1 MSTQTTDWVLNNA
14 RGLEILGST
23 DHPEGKPIACV
34 VLVHGFK
41 GYKDYGFIPVLG
53 GLLAEA
59 GILVHRFNLSCSGMT
74 NDVGAFARPDL
85 FALDTWNR
93 QVEDIGCVFEAIDSG
108 VIDGAGLP
116 AFLCGHS
123 RGGASVLLTA
133 GRAAGRGGRP
143 SLSGVITINAVDGCS
158 RLTDEQHR
166 AMLDDGF
173 LMTESARTGQE
184 LRIDAGWLREQL
196 DDPGAHD
203 VLELCTSIDCPALV
217 LHGDADQ
224 AVDIGAGE
232 AIASAVSADLKVIAG
247 GNHVL
252 NMSNPARVGA
262 EISPQL
268 GDVVGYITSFV
279 IANRGGTPI

>member
-1 MSTQTTDWVLNNA
+1 MSTRTTDWVLNNA
-14 RGLEILGST
+14 RGLEILGNS
-23 DHPEGKPIACV
+23 DHPEAEPIACL

-59 GILVHRFNLSCSGMT
+59 GVLVHRVNLSCSGMT
-74 NDVGAFARPDL
+74 NDISTFARPDL

-93 QVEDIGCVFEAIDSG
+93 QVEDIGCVFDAVD
-108 VIDGAGLP
+108 DGRVEGRGLP
-116 AFLCGHS
+116 MFLCGHS
-123 RGGASVLLTA
+123 RGGGSTLLYS
-133 GRAAGRGGRP
+133 GRNHDAKLNGI
-143 SLSGVITINAVDGCS
+143 VTINGVASCNTLS
-158 RLTDEQHR
+158 QELQDEL
-166 AMLDDGF
+166 LDAGF
-173 LMTESARTGQE
+173 ITTESARTGQQ
-184 LRIDAGWLREQL
+184 LRIDAAWLQEQI
-196 DDPGAHD
+196 DDPAGHD
-203 VLELCTSIDCPALV
+203 ILGLCTSVDCPALV

-232 AIASAVSADLKVIAG
+232 AIAGALSADLKIIAG

-279 IANRGGTPI
+279 IANRDRTPI